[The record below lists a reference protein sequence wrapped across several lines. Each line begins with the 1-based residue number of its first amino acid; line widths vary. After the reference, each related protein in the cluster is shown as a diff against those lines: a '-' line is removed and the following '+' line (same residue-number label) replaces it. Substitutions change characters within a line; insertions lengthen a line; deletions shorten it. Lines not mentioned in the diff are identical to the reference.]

1 MKKRESSE
9 ALMGKIEKEGR
20 WERKR
25 QEVGRRKWDLIKY
38 MNMSLSFQVLTV

>member
-25 QEVGRRKWDLIKY
+25 QEVGRKRTKVCGGREGEGRRKG
-38 MNMSLSFQVLTV
+38 SE